1 MDEKKKSYVLG
12 RFELDPLEM
21 RLLKKCLLTVIQ
33 ENRKFIEF
41 CPMYGYSK
49 LIQDYY
55 IEENNLLEVM
65 LGEVERYLN
74 NV

>member
-1 MDEKKKSYVLG
+1 MDETKKSYVLG

-41 CPMYGYSK
+41 CPMYDYSK
-49 LIQDYY
+49 LIQSYY

-65 LGEVERYLN
+65 FGEVERYLN

>member
-1 MDEKKKSYVLG
+1 MDDTKKSYVLG

-41 CPMYGYSK
+41 CPMYDYSK
-49 LIQDYY
+49 LIHDYY
-55 IEENNLLEVM
+55 IEENNVLEVM